1 MSAAL
6 QPTTARQ
13 SILETVIDQLVPLY
27 AQIYDGK
34 PDIARQA
41 AVDAMDPYWHDE
53 AADLAV
59 AGQIVACGLATMRVL
74 QMCMKPDA
82 TPADLAR
89 LCRTADT
96 LSRTEQRHRVS
107 GLYPASPKPVA
118 KPAAT
123 RGATVHSLPVKAP
136 PTPPTIDEPPPANAQ
151 RARAD
156 FMMDFQV
163 SQPEAA
169 PGSTSPAETL
179 THEDY
184 CEIYRAS
191 RDGRLGR
198 IMAGNP
204 GLAERELIDRVR
216 AASFADDPA
225 APPRT

>member
-1 MSAAL
+1 
-6 QPTTARQ
+6 
-13 SILETVIDQLVPLY
+13 
-27 AQIYDGK
+27 
-34 PDIARQA
+34 
-41 AVDAMDPYWHDE
+41 MDPYWNDE

-74 QMCMKPDA
+74 RMCMKPDT

-107 GLYPASPKPVA
+107 GLYPAPP

-136 PTPPTIDEPPPANAQ
+136 PTPPPTIDDPQPAEAQ

-156 FMMDFQV
+156 FMMDFQLD
-163 SQPEAA
+163 QPEAA
-169 PGSTSPAETL
+169 PGSTSPADTL

-198 IMAGNP
+198 IMADNP
-204 GLAERELIDRVR
+204 GLAERELVDRIR
-216 AASFADDPA
+216 AASFADDPV